1 MNFIYNR
8 RLDFYFILNNKVDKD
23 KLIKSIN
30 IINKKNKIIK
40 LAKANITQSCSNKKI
55 YIIIEDN
62 NFIVNFSHLF
72 YDAYSINLVLQK
84 IDEIY
89 KTDGVCKGEIKNYK
103 FKFYDLDV
111 SLINYLFNN
120 VKILYRADYKNV
132 YNLLVKKNK
141 KTIKILKSNFKTLTT
156 SEIIY
161 YINKKLNIQEYCL
174 VVNARKIFA
183 EYENCLGNL
192 VYVSNIINKE
202 DEIRTILEK
211 DVNTSLEKLLN
222 TIPKTLMINS
232 YLSFLLPSF
241 IKSFTMDITSFGNLI
256 FIYPLNMDEK
266 YIVFD
271 YYC

>member
-1 MNFIYNR
+1 M
-8 RLDFYFILNNKVDKD
+8 
-23 KLIKSIN
+23 
-30 IINKKNKIIK
+30 
-40 LAKANITQSCSNKKI
+40 
-55 YIIIEDN
+55 
-62 NFIVNFSHLF
+62 
-72 YDAYSINLVLQK
+72 
-84 IDEIY
+84 
-89 KTDGVCKGEIKNYK
+89 
-103 FKFYDLDV
+103 
-111 SLINYLFNN
+111 
-120 VKILYRADYKNV
+120 
-132 YNLLVKKNK
+132 
-141 KTIKILKSNFKTLTT
+141 
-156 SEIIY
+156 
-161 YINKKLNIQEYCL
+161 
-174 VVNARKIFA
+174 NARKIFA

-192 VYVSNIINKE
+192 VYVSNVINKE

>member
-8 RLDFYFILNNKVDKD
+8 RLDFYFILNDKVDKD
-23 KLIKSIN
+23 KLIKSIK
-30 IINKKNKIIK
+30 ILNKKNKIIK
-40 LAKANITQSCSNKKI
+40 IAKANITQSCTNKKI
-55 YIIIEDN
+55 YIIIENN

-111 SLINYLFNN
+111 SLVDYLYNN
-120 VKILYRADYKNV
+120 IKILYRADYKNI

-141 KTIKILKSNFKTLTT
+141 KTIKILKSNFVNLST
-156 SEIIY
+156 SEILY
-161 YINKKLNIQEYCL
+161 YIINKFKIQQYCL

-192 VYVSNIINKE
+192 VYVSNIINKNQ
-202 DEIRTILEK
+202 EIRTILEK

-222 TIPKTLMINS
+222 TIPSILMINS

-256 FIYPLNMDEK
+256 FIYPLNLDDK
-266 YIVFD
+266 YIIFD